1 MEEIEQQIYLITKQI
16 EEVSSDIKTIE
27 CVLAKDFTS
36 WSLHEK
42 RMFGNEEEEARKQLR
57 REKEKLRKK
66 EEQLRR
72 EKEQLRE
79 LLIEKERQKTQGLVM
94 KEG

>member
-42 RMFGNEEEEARKQLR
+42 RMYGNEEEEARKHLR
-57 REKEKLRKK
+57 RKG
-66 EEQLRR
+66 
-72 EKEQLRE
+72 EQLRE